1 MDQFANA
8 MIVVNRGIGQSLFVP
23 PSAFQS
29 LINPYDFTKY
39 TFTPDSVK
47 TKALI
52 LWMDATYEKTVTQMS
67 LEMKHAGGLKR
78 AVEEI
83 EFFVKLDGNLD
94 RFVPFQSTLWFYQ
107 RSMFDLL
114 LIFIILPG
122 ATMVYIVRACCKRQ
136 RQRQKKKTD

>member
-8 MIVVNRGIGQSLFVP
+8 IAVVNRGVGQSLFVP
-23 PSAFQS
+23 SSALQS
-29 LINPYDFTKY
+29 FINPYDFVKY
-39 TFTPDSVK
+39 TFTADSVTNK
-47 TKALI
+47 VLI
-52 LWMDATYEKTVTQMS
+52 LWMDTTYEKTVAQMS

-107 RSMFDLL
+107 RSMLDLL
-114 LIFIILPG
+114 LIFIVIPG
-122 ATMVYIVRACCKRQ
+122 ATMVYIIRACR
-136 RQRQKKKTD
+136 RR